1 MSTDW
6 MTPHLNY
13 DSMAWD
19 AIDEGEELPPV
30 VREVD
35 ATLVVVGAVAA
46 SRDFYPVHHD
56 KAFAEQSGSPD
67 VFVNILT
74 TNGLMAAY
82 VTNWC
87 GPDWDLVAIDL
98 RLKIPVFPGQTLTT
112 KGAVTRKYEQDGYHA
127 LDIGFSA
134 DADYGTHCSGTAT
147 IRRAES
153 A

>member
-19 AIDEGEELPPV
+19 AIDEGDELPPV

-46 SRDFYPVHHD
+46 ARDFYPVHHD
-56 KAFAEQSGSPD
+56 KGFAEQSGSPD
-67 VFVNILT
+67 VFVNK
-74 TNGLMAAY
+74 GLMAAY
-82 VTNWC
+82 ITNWC

-112 KGAVTRKYEQDGYHA
+112 KGAVTRKYEQDGYA
-127 LDIGFSA
+127 LDIEFSA
-134 DADYGTHCSGTAT
+134 DADYGTHCTGTAT